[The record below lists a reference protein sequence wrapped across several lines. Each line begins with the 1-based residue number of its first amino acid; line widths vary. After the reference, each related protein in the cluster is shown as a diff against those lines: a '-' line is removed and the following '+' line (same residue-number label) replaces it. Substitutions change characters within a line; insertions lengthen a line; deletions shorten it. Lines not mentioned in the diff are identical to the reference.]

1 MRENIEIFLGISRE
15 KRVKQQIFEEDSL
28 VCISL
33 AGSALRYSMMS
44 FQHNIS
50 LSEAF
55 PQSMFSQ

>member
-1 MRENIEIFLGISRE
+1 MKEKIEIFLGISR
-15 KRVKQQIFEEDSL
+15 KKSVKQQNFEEDCL

-50 LSEAF
+50 LSKAF
-55 PQSMFSQ
+55 P